1 MSLSS
6 LSAAD
11 VVRSLFEKRSRAIV
25 AALLLL
31 VTALVLPPV
40 KLTRD
45 TWTYIVVFDITQSM
59 DVQDYERDGAP
70 VSRLAYARNALRSA
84 LRDLPCG
91 SRVGLGAFAEYRTL
105 VLIAPIEVCANYGD
119 LIRSL
124 DNIDGRMRWGNSSE
138 ISKGV
143 FWAVRAAN
151 EVGQRPNV
159 IFLTDGQEAPP
170 LGAGVQPL
178 FEDIKPGKIHG
189 KLIGVGGD
197 TPRPIPR
204 TDKNGQP
211 RGFWR
216 AEDVVQHASGANN
229 GTPGAGREH
238 LSSLREPH
246 LQALARQVGFEYV
259 RLVNPTSVSEAMRDP
274 GFAERRPVVTD
285 LAWLPALAAL
295 LVLALCF
302 RPKLARSAWPRRELM
317 TAPSRAAELNS

>member
-1 MSLSS
+1 MSLVSF
-6 LSAAD
+6 
-11 VVRSLFEKRSRAIV
+11 VRSLFEHGSRAIV

-31 VTALVLPPV
+31 VIALVLPPV

-59 DVQDYERDGAP
+59 DVQDYELDGAP
-70 VSRLAYARNALRSA
+70 VSRLAYARSALRSA

-91 SRVGLGAFAEYRTL
+91 SRVGLGAFAEYRTVL
-105 VLIAPIEVCANYGD
+105 LIAPLEVCANYGD
-119 LIRSL
+119 LIRSI

-143 FWAVRAAN
+143 FWAVRAAD
-151 EVGQRPNV
+151 ELGQRPNV

-170 LGAGVQPL
+170 LAAGVQPL

-204 TDKNGQP
+204 TDKNNQP
-211 RGFWR
+211 LGFWR
-216 AEDVVQHASGANN
+216 AEDVVQHASGAGN
-229 GTPGAGREH
+229 GASGAGREH

-246 LQALARQVGFEYV
+246 LQALARQVGFEYA
-259 RLVNPTSVSEAMRDP
+259 RLVNPTSVSDALRDP
-274 GFAERRPVVTD
+274 RFAERRPVATE
-285 LAWLPALAAL
+285 LYWLPAAAAL
-295 LVLALCF
+295 LVLALHF
-302 RPKLARSAWPRRELM
+302 RPDLPRRKRR
-317 TAPSRAAELNS
+317 PGSIDN